1 MTYPHGRTP
10 GWPPDRHW
18 QQPPLYPPQ
27 AMSPSSGHHH
37 HQDTADLRE
46 RLARLET
53 GHQHTTDWLRH
64 VAEQTQ
70 GLDERVRKTAD
81 IVTTHTAALAK
92 LDGLPSRLERDEAER
107 KFKTDL
113 LRYAAAGAIV
123 IAVALSKGDLS
134 QVAQIVSL
142 LLGKGAVP

>member
-1 MTYPHGRTP
+1 MSYPNGWHPSHG
-10 GWPPDRHW
+10 W
-18 QQPPLYPPQ
+18 QPPPPYPPP
-27 AMSPSSGHHH
+27 ATT

-53 GHQHTTDWLRH
+53 GQHHMQDWLRH
-64 VAEQTQ
+64 VAEQVTAHDDR
-70 GLDERVRKTAD
+70 LRKIGSRAGQTAD
-81 IVTTHTAALAK
+81 TVAQHTATLTK
-92 LDGLPSRLERDEAER
+92 LDGLPSALERAEAER
-107 KFKTDL
+107 KFRLDV

-134 QVAQIVSL
+134 QVGQIVGL